1 MPEPR
6 EERYHEYILRKT
18 KEWSKRESDTVR
30 GDSDGE
36 SLAYRYDMDKEWIDW
51 K

>member
-1 MPEPR
+1 MLEPR
-6 EERYHEYILRKT
+6 EERYHEYILRKIR
-18 KEWSKRESDTVR
+18 EERESDTVR

-36 SLAYRYDMDKEWIDW
+36 SLAYWYDMDKEWIDR